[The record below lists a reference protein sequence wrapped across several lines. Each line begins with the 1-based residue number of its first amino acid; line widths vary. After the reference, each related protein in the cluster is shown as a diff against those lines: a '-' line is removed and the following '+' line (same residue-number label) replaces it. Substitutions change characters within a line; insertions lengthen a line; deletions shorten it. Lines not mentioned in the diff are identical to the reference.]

1 MTALV
6 RAALRRPFLVL
17 ALLALG
23 TAWSALG
30 LFRLELRTD
39 GAAIYPLDN
48 RVIEQGLADRK
59 AYEEPEQ
66 VILLVTSRPG
76 GPSLESSRGFFLL
89 ARFQAELQRLPGVP
103 PLGVRS
109 LASMLEP
116 PEEGRLSIRNFL
128 DGIPDEDDPE
138 GFARLVRRIRDVP
151 LASGLFLSPDGRTA
165 ALYVSVAK
173 GASRRDLI
181 ADVERWAAVQAGR
194 PDVPFD
200 LRITGPVAAEAVLG
214 EEVLRDL
221 SRLVPVMVAAVA
233 LLLWLSLRT
242 PGGVLVPL
250 AQVLAT
256 LVWTL
261 GLMGWA
267 GVPVTLVTTILPVL
281 LMAMSITDEIHLLE
295 RLQHRLAEEPGPPSR
310 ERLRRAAE
318 ASYADLVR
326 PLVLTSLTT
335 MAGFFSFLGATME
348 PLRHL
353 GLFAGLGL
361 LLAMIFTFSM
371 VPALM
376 VTLPPSW
383 VERRVR
389 RTASE
394 ARGPALEELL
404 ARRSRAFALGGA
416 LLLAL
421 AVPGVFLLRVQDSWV
436 DNFDP
441 GSGLVTAERDF
452 NRVFWGSYRF
462 DIVLEGDRRLF
473 WTPRGVAL
481 LEKVDRLAREAPHV
495 GGVIS
500 PLQFFEAGARAYA
513 NPLPLSRLPA
523 SDVDRIGALIEV
535 VALRVDLRHS
545 LRADASGA
553 RVHLF
558 VRDADY
564 TRGWELRRYLEERLP
579 ALTRG
584 TGVRFHLSGDVPTG
598 MEVVGSIVGN
608 QLRSIGWTAAQI
620 GVLLLIAVRSL
631 RLAAALLAPV
641 LAAGLLL
648 FAFLG
653 YAGLPLGIAT
663 SMFAALTLGAGV
675 DFALHYSHAYD
686 RERRGP
692 SGRSHAEAILATL
705 RTAGRGLLWNALVL
719 AFGFSVLAF
728 SAIKP
733 NASLGLLLAA
743 AMLVSYGS
751 TVVFLPELLRGEGA
765 RERRRRSLPEESA

>member
-1 MTALV
+1 MTFLA
-6 RAALRRPFLVL
+6 RTALRRPTLVL

-23 TAWSALG
+23 TALVSLG

-39 GAAIYPLDN
+39 GAAIYPRDSP
-48 RVIEQGLADRK
+48 VIERGLADGETF
-59 AYEEPEQ
+59 EEPDQ
-66 VILLVTSRPG
+66 VVLLVTSRPG
-76 GPSLESSRGFFLL
+76 GSSLESSRGFFLL

-103 PLGVRS
+103 PLGVSS
-109 LASMLEP
+109 LASLLEP

-138 GFARLVRRIRDVP
+138 GFADLVRRIREVP
-151 LASGLFLSPDGRTA
+151 LAGGVFLSRDGRTA
-165 ALYVSVAK
+165 AFYVEVAE
-173 GASRRDLI
+173 GTDRRELI
-181 ADVERWAAVQAGR
+181 ADVGRWAAVQTAR

-221 SRLVPVMVAAVA
+221 SRLVPVMVAVVA
-233 LLLWLSLRT
+233 LLLFLSLRT

-295 RLQHRLAEEPGPPSR
+295 RLQHRLGEEPGPPSR

-318 ASYADLVR
+318 ASYADLAR

-335 MAGFFSFLGATME
+335 MAGFFSFLAATLE
-348 PLRHL
+348 PLRDL
-353 GLFAGLGL
+353 GLFCAIGL

-376 VTLPPSW
+376 MALPPSW
-383 VERRVR
+383 VERRQPAGSEGSDR
-389 RTASE
+389 RAL
-394 ARGPALEELL
+394 ALEELL

-421 AVPGVFLLRVQDSWV
+421 AVPGIFLLRVQDSWV

-441 GSGLVTAERDF
+441 ASDVVTAERDF
-452 NRVFWGSYRF
+452 NRSFWGSYRF
-462 DIVLEGDRRLF
+462 DIVLTGPPRLF
-473 WTPRGVAL
+473 WTPRGAAL
-481 LEKVDRLAREAPHV
+481 LERVDALARQAPHV

-500 PLQFFEAGARAYA
+500 PLQYFEEGAEAYGD
-513 NPLPLSRLPA
+513 PLPVSRLPA
-523 SDVDRIGALIEV
+523 DEVERIGALIEI
-535 VALRVDLRHS
+535 VAMRVDLRH
-545 LRADASGA
+545 LLTADASGA
-553 RVHLF
+553 RVRLF

-564 TRGWELRRYLEERLP
+564 TRGWELRRALEARLP
-579 ALTRG
+579 AALEG
-584 TGVRFHLSGDVPTG
+584 TGARFHLSGDLPTA

-608 QLRSIGWTAAQI
+608 QLRSIGWTAVQI
-620 GVLLLIAVRSL
+620 GVLLLIAVRNL
-631 RLAAALLAPV
+631 RLSAALLAPV

-675 DFALHYSHAYD
+675 DFALHYSHAYT
-686 RERRGP
+686 RERA
-692 SGRSHAEAILATL
+692 GRSHAAAVLATL
-705 RTAGRGLLWNALVL
+705 RTAGRALLWNALVL
-719 AFGFSVLAF
+719 AFGFTVLAF

-751 TVVFLPELLRGEGA
+751 TVVFLPELLRRREEGA
-765 RERRRRSLPEESA
+765 AAPPPPGS

>member
-1 MTALV
+1 MNALA
-6 RAALRRPFLVL
+6 RIALRRPFFVL
-17 ALLALG
+17 ALLAVG
-23 TAWSALG
+23 TAVASLG

-39 GAAIYPLDN
+39 GAAIYPRDN
-48 RVIEQGLADRK
+48 PVIEQSLADRK
-59 AYEEPEQ
+59 AYEEPEK

-76 GPSLESSRGFFLL
+76 GPTLESPRGFFLL

-116 PEEGRLSIRNFL
+116 PEKGRLSIRNFL
-128 DGIPDEDDPE
+128 DSTPDEDDPE
-138 GFARLVRRIRDVP
+138 GFAKLLRRIRDVP
-151 LASGLFLSPDGRTA
+151 LANGAFLSPDGRTA
-165 ALYVSVAK
+165 ALYVSVAE
-173 GASRRDLI
+173 GADRRDLI
-181 ADVERWAAVQAGR
+181 ADVQRWAEVQAAR
-194 PDVPFD
+194 PDVPFN

-214 EEVLRDL
+214 EVVLRDL

-242 PGGVLVPL
+242 PGGVVVPL

-261 GLMGWA
+261 GLMGWT

-295 RLQHRLAEEPGPPSR
+295 RLQHRLAEDPGGPSR

-318 ASYADLVR
+318 GAYADLVR

-335 MAGFFSFLGATME
+335 MAGFFSFLGATLE

-376 VTLPPSW
+376 VTLPPAW
-383 VERRVR
+383 VERRGKSPEGDR
-389 RTASE
+389 ATRKT
-394 ARGPALEELL
+394 RGLALEELL

-421 AVPGVFLLRVQDSWV
+421 AVPGIFLLRVQDSWV

-441 GSGLVTAERDF
+441 DSDLVTAERDF
-452 NRVFWGSYRF
+452 NRSFWGSYRF
-462 DIVLEGDRRLF
+462 DIVLQGDRKLF
-473 WTPRGVAL
+473 WTPRGAAL
-481 LEKVDRLAREAPHV
+481 LERVDSMAREAPHV

-500 PLQFFEAGARAYA
+500 PLQFFEAGAVAYA
-513 NPLPLSRLPA
+513 DPLPISRLPA
-523 SDVDRIGALIEV
+523 DEVERIGALIEV
-535 VALRVDLRHS
+535 VALRVDLRH
-545 LRADASGA
+545 LLKADASGA
-553 RVHLF
+553 RVRLF
-558 VRDADY
+558 VRDADF
-564 TRGWELRRYLEERLP
+564 TRGWELRRALEARLP
-579 ALTRG
+579 ALLG
-584 TGVRFHLSGDVPTG
+584 NTGARFHLSGDVPTG

-608 QLRSIGWTAAQI
+608 QLQSIGWTFVQI
-620 GVLLLIAVRSL
+620 GVLLLIAVRSF
-631 RLAAALLAPV
+631 RLSAALLAPV

-675 DFALHYSHAYD
+675 DFALHYSHAYA
-686 RERRGP
+686 RER
-692 SGRSHAEAILATL
+692 SGRSHPEAVLATL

-751 TVVFLPELLRGEGA
+751 TVVFLPELLRRREG
-765 RERRRRSLPEESA
+765 